1 MNTLRYRITILSLLT
16 TFVLG
21 MLTAG
26 AHAQTRLDMGA
37 AGKAESK
44 KRSGRM
50 DESKYKLPKWWIEVP
65 EGGLPKVG
73 FPNHERVG
81 ISPIPTP
88 IPHPLPHHQRVGISP
103 IPTPIPHPVSYYDR
117 VSISPIP
124 TPIPHPVPHH
134 ERDEVELGNLS
145 SFMEQLLEMYED
157 AVLQGDLGA
166 ADMIEELLII
176 VPDYIIVPDF

>member
-1 MNTLRYRITILSLLT
+1 MNTLRYRITVLSLLT

-26 AHAQTRLDMGA
+26 AQAQTRLDIRA
-37 AGKAESK
+37 ASKAEFK
-44 KRSGRM
+44 KRSSRM
-50 DESKYKLPKWWIEVP
+50 DESKYKLPEWWIEVP
-65 EGGLPKVG
+65 KGGLPKVG

-88 IPHPLPHHQRVGISP
+88 IPHPVSHYERVG
-103 IPTPIPHPVSYYDR
+103 
-117 VSISPIP
+117 ISPIP

>member
-1 MNTLRYRITILSLLT
+1 MNTLRYRITVLSLLT

-26 AHAQTRLDMGA
+26 AQAQTRLDIRA
-37 AGKAESK
+37 ASKAEFK
-44 KRSGRM
+44 KRSSRM
-50 DESKYKLPKWWIEVP
+50 DESKYKLPEWWIEVP
-65 EGGLPKVG
+65 KGGLPKVG

-81 ISPIPTP
+81 
-88 IPHPLPHHQRVGISP
+88 
-103 IPTPIPHPVSYYDR
+103 
-117 VSISPIP
+117 ISPIP

-157 AVLQGDLGA
+157 ATDTIGLV
-166 ADMIEELLII
+166 IE
-176 VPDYIIVPDF
+176 

>member
-1 MNTLRYRITILSLLT
+1 MNTLRYRITVLSLLT

-88 IPHPLPHHQRVGISP
+88 IPHPVPHHQRVG
-103 IPTPIPHPVSYYDR
+103 
-117 VSISPIP
+117 ISPIP

-176 VPDYIIVPDF
+176 VPHYIIVPDF